1 MGSYMAILLLSI
13 KRRKNLANFLCPSC
27 FDSPF
32 FSALFFYT
40 FIFPT
45 LFISTLFFP
54 AQSFAQ
60 NIFVTSTSFDSA
72 NCGSRDNACRS
83 ITQAISNALK
93 GDHIIVGPGLFGDIN
108 NDGDFDDP
116 GDEAAE
122 LGFGCHCLIHV
133 NKSLAITSIV
143 GAETTIINAN
153 GAVLDIIKIDANNV
167 IFGQINKG
175 FTITGA
181 RNGSNDKGTG
191 LLAIANQLKISG
203 NISKNN
209 MGVGFD
215 IKGDSH
221 TITENIAHNN
231 GHGFIIAFTNKG
243 HLIVQNIAHHNGT
256 RSGFGHGFSVYGN
269 KHIVRRNMSKE
280 NFGSGFVINSEEGLV
295 FAGNTAMG
303 NTGQGVFKF
312 SGSNIKSLQNNI
324 SGNLGKGNIF

>member
-1 MGSYMAILLLSI
+1 VAKLI
-13 KRRKNLANFLCPSC
+13 CPTG

-32 FSALFFYT
+32 FSALFFST

-45 LFISTLFFP
+45 LFMTILFLSTMFFP
-54 AQSFAQ
+54 LQSVAQ
-60 NIFVTSTSFDSA
+60 NVFVTSTSIDSA
-72 NCGSRDNACRS
+72 ICGSRDNACRS
-83 ITQAISNALK
+83 ITQAIANARK
-93 GDHIIVGPGLFGDIN
+93 GDHIFVGPGLFGDIN

-133 NKSLAITSIV
+133 NKSLTITSIV
-143 GAETTIINAN
+143 GAKTTIINAN
-153 GAVLDIIKIDANNV
+153 GAILDIIKIEANNV
-167 IFGQINKG
+167 IFGRLNKG

-181 RNGSNDKGTG
+181 RTGSNDKGTG
-191 LLAIANQLKISG
+191 LLATANQLKISG

-209 MGVGFD
+209 GGVGFD
-215 IKGDSH
+215 IKGDNH
-221 TITENIAHNN
+221 TITENIANNN
-231 GHGFIIAFTNKG
+231 GHGFIIAFTDNG
-243 HLIVQNIAHHNGT
+243 HLIEQNIAHHNGT
-256 RSGFGHGFSVYGN
+256 RTGFGHGFSVYGN

-280 NFGSGFVINSEEGLV
+280 NFGSGFIINSAEGLI

-324 SGNLGKGNIF
+324 SGNLGKGNIY